1 MKNFLTESEDIKNN
15 LRFWNGDKSSKY
27 AETATKVVNMIKQH
41 NFPLFNDDVNAFL
54 QLFIATW
61 LVLIIYFFLRSYKI
75 ITSILKTT
83 VILIGA
89 ETIFTLLTKQILTI

>member
-1 MKNFLTESEDIKNN
+1 MKNLLTESEDIKNN

-54 QLFIATW
+54 QLFKSHDLFW
-61 LVLIIYFFLRSYKI
+61 
-75 ITSILKTT
+75 
-83 VILIGA
+83 
-89 ETIFTLLTKQILTI
+89 